1 MTHPSVHIL
10 GPVYKDNILITSFYL
25 SWDKAESSW
34 TPKALHQ
41 AVTLSRTALSHWDIP
56 ESKANP
62 FFTKI
67 RRTQTKLSQKE
78 LKLCVFAKKGP
89 NKQNCCVS
97 GFNPILVLCIL
108 YICMYVCIIFPDMIV
123 RLWCIYLEKV
133 FSQLNIVLKYSIREF
148 PVFCKDFKVRF
159 VSKIN

>member
-10 GPVYKDNILITSFYL
+10 GPVYKDNILISSFYL
-25 SWDKAESSW
+25 SWDKAKS
-34 TPKALHQ
+34 
-41 AVTLSRTALSHWDIP
+41 TLSRTALSHWDIP

-108 YICMYVCIIFPDMIV
+108 YICMYCMYV
-123 RLWCIYLEKV
+123 
-133 FSQLNIVLKYSIREF
+133 
-148 PVFCKDFKVRF
+148 
-159 VSKIN
+159 